1 MSVNM
6 TKKSVAIFFSGLVI
20 IGLST
25 STFAASKDIVTGDI
39 REAKEKAVI
48 AKAPT
53 DKDFKA
59 LDTNND
65 GKISI
70 QEAVKDTALATQFNA
85 TDVNHDGVITADEY
99 ALYASTSKEAK
110 TVN

>member
-1 MSVNM
+1 
-6 TKKSVAIFFSGLVI
+6 VI

-25 STFAASKDIVTGDI
+25 STFAASKNIVTGDI
-39 REAKEKAVI
+39 REAKETAVI

-53 DKDFKA
+53 NKDFKA

-70 QEAVKDTALATQFNA
+70 QEAVKETVFATQFNA
-85 TDVNHDGVITADEY
+85 TDVNHDRVITADEY
-99 ALYASTSKEAK
+99 ALYATSTQEPT